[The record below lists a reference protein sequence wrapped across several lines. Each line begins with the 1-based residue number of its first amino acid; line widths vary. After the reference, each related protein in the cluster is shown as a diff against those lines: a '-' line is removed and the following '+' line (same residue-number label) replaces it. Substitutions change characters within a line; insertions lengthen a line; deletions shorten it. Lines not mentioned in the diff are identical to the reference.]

1 MSASQ
6 AKPGGGQ
13 ARQDASSL
21 RLNPE
26 SNAGFL
32 LVSIANRLSAS
43 ASRAYMRHYG
53 VGVMEWR
60 IVGMLAARPGITANQ
75 IGLVS
80 GVDKSS
86 VSRATKSLLKR
97 GYVRT
102 EEDPSDSRRLLL
114 FLTPAGQALH
124 DRIIV
129 ASLAR
134 EELLLDGLSAR
145 DRETFFRLLKQVG
158 ANMALV
164 NAHDPTAD
172 STPRRRRAPG
182 KRRE

>member
-1 MSASQ
+1 MSAS
-6 AKPGGGQ
+6 Q
-13 ARQDASSL
+13 ARQDASGL
-21 RLNPE
+21 RFNPE

-43 ASRAYMRHYG
+43 ASRAYMRHFG

-60 IVGMLAARPGITANQ
+60 IVGLLAARPGITANQ
-75 IGLVS
+75 IGQVS

-97 GYVRT
+97 GHVRST
-102 EEDPSDSRRLLL
+102 EDPADSRRLML

-145 DRETFFRLLKQVG
+145 DREALFRLLKHVS
-158 ANMALV
+158 ANMPLL
-164 NAHDPTAD
+164 NAYDPATTSA
-172 STPRRRRAPG
+172 PRRARAAR
-182 KRRE
+182 KA

>member
-1 MSASQ
+1 MSVSQ
-6 AKPGGGQ
+6 ASGLDGQ
-13 ARQDASSL
+13 TPKKASGP

-26 SNAGFL
+26 AHVGFL

-43 ASRAYMRHYG
+43 ASRAYMRYFG

-60 IVGMLAARPGITANQ
+60 VIGMLGTQPGITANY

-102 EEDPSDSRRLLL
+102 QEDPADSRRLMLY
-114 FLTPAGQALH
+114 LTPGGQALH

-129 ASLAR
+129 AALAR
-134 EELLLDGLSAR
+134 ENLLLEGLSANE
-145 DRETFFRLLKQVG
+145 RETFVRLMNHIG
-158 ANMALV
+158 ANLPLL
-164 NAHDPTAD
+164 NGHDPTAP
-172 STPRRRRAPG
+172 SAPSRARATS
-182 KRRE
+182 KA